1 MAEEKTT
8 KNFELPKTFPLLQKY
23 DPSEVKIEDRGLA
36 RYICL
41 EPRLF
46 VGAQH
51 ANKQFGKSKV
61 YIVERLI
68 NNLMRTEHYNG
79 KKIKAYKAVE
89 KAFDIIANKTKKNP
103 IQVLVDAIQNAAP
116 KEEVTRLHFGGISV
130 PKSVDIS
137 PLRRLDIALR
147 NICSGAVSYGKA
159 KKGGIERRLAEEIMK
174 AANNDPSSYAISQ
187 KEEMERVAKSAR

>member
-1 MAEEKTT
+1 MAEEK
-8 KNFELPKTFPLLQKY
+8 KSDVEYPKVFPLLQKY
-23 DPSEVKIEDRGLA
+23 DPSEVKIEDKGLA

-46 VGAQH
+46 TGGTH
-51 ANKQFGKSKV
+51 ANKHFGKARV

-79 KKIKAYKAVE
+79 KKMKAYKAVE
-89 KAFDIIANKTKKNP
+89 KAFDIVANKTKRNP

-116 KEEVTRLHFGGISV
+116 KEEVTRLYFGGISV

-137 PLRRLDIALR
+137 PSRRLDIALR
-147 NICSGAVSYGKA
+147 NICLGAVSKGKVG
-159 KKGGIERRLAEEIMK
+159 KGGIEKRLAEEIMK
-174 AANNDPSSYAISQ
+174 AARNDPSSYAISQ
-187 KEEMERVAKSAR
+187 KEEIERVARSAR